1 MQQYMPYDAVPAGA
15 PGARQETTLGTNARM
30 TGALICAVLLVV
42 EIAWTVRDINAVG
55 FHDTVWGWLNLQL
68 PGSKHALLATG
79 GLDGVLVAVL
89 AGAFVCA
96 WRPGAAWAF
105 VTAGLFAAVF
115 RLPALWVFTADWS
128 QGAPLRGRALAT
140 GIGFAV
146 AGVALVLLGLLG
158 RQPVLPGG
166 SGVPARPPR
175 RGPAVAGGVVL
186 LLLAAELVGWQLYD
200 LQKYNDE
207 GYPPHLYK
215 HLLTGEGTLSSLLD
229 APFVW
234 ASWVLVVLS
243 VAAAVT
249 AFRGAPLARPLGMAI
264 GGAMFFNAVVALDAW
279 HTEKMLFTFGSLPDS
294 MKSQQVTL
302 VFELVAGLLLFVL
315 FVMRGNR
322 IVRPNSP
329 WNPPGPR
336 YGQPGWGV
344 PPQQAPQGQWPPAP
358 APGGFGPPP
367 PLPSNYPPGAPP
379 PPPGPP
385 SQPPSDGGR
394 GPR

>member
-1 MQQYMPYDAVPAGA
+1 MQQYMPNDAVSGGA
-15 PGARQETTLGTNARM
+15 PGVRRETTLSTNARM
-30 TGALICAVLLVV
+30 AGALICAALLVV
-42 EIAWTVRDINAVG
+42 EIAWTVRDINAMG

-68 PGSKHALLATG
+68 PGTKHALLATG
-79 GLDGVLVAVL
+79 GLDGILVAVI

-105 VTAGLFAAVF
+105 VTAGLFAALF
-115 RLPALWVFTADWS
+115 RIPALWVFTAHWS

-158 RQPVLPGG
+158 REPVLPGG
-166 SGVPARPPR
+166 SGVAPRPPR
-175 RGPAVAGGVVL
+175 RGPALAGGVVL
-186 LLLAAELVGWQLYD
+186 LLLAVELAGWQFYD

-207 GYPPHLYK
+207 GYPPHLYE

-234 ASWVLVVLS
+234 ASWVLVALS
-243 VAAAVT
+243 VAAAVA

-279 HTEKMLFTFGSLPDS
+279 HTEKMLFKFNQLPDS

-315 FVMRGNR
+315 FVVRGNR
-322 IVRPNSP
+322 IVPPNSP
-329 WNPPGPR
+329 WAPQPPR

-344 PPQQAPQGQWPPAP
+344 PPQQP

-379 PPPGPP
+379 SPSGPP
-385 SQPPSDGGR
+385 SQPPGAGGW